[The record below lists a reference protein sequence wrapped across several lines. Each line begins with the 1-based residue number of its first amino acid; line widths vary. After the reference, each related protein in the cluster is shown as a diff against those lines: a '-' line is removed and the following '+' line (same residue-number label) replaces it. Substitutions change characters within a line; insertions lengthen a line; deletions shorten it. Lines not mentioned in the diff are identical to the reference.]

1 MQCTDPTAANRTPG
15 RMLKLAQD
23 GHLNLGATSLLL
35 LDGEKDAK
43 GQGVLNMNGVADDL
57 FELLRTHARQ
67 HLASAGGAGLRIA
80 LY

>member
-1 MQCTDPTAANRTPG
+1 MYATDANRTPG
-15 RMLKLAQD
+15 RMLKLVQE
-23 GHLNLGATSLLL
+23 GHLSLGATSLLL

-43 GQGVLNMNGVADDL
+43 GQGVLTMNGAADDL

-67 HLASAGGAGLRIA
+67 HLASAGNAGLRIA